1 MKKKLTLVIYFSFLI
16 IYLELVY
23 KAFVLNNVFSINSLT
38 VILFSIPFVLINTI
52 LCSLFSEKVNRGVS
66 IILSLFLTFIFI
78 SQYVYYLFY
87 DSIFSVYS
95 VKEGTGQV
103 FGEFFSAIV
112 KMVSDNVLSIFLL
125 LVPFILFLIFG
136 KKIFSFNKCKK
147 SLVIESILLFV
158 FIIVSVVIVMF
169 NDKGIYSLKK
179 VYTKTHAPMI
189 TINKVGLLSME
200 CLDLERYL
208 FGFEEKLYDV
218 KPSEPNKDDDDI
230 EESVEEVKYNVLDI
244 DFDKLISEE
253 KDDMVKSMHEYFK
266 SVTPTK
272 QNEYTGIFKG
282 KNLIYITAEGFDK
295 IAVNKELT
303 PTLYKLV
310 NNGFVFENYYQPLFS
325 VSTSDGEYMVMNS
338 LIPKEGV
345 WSFYRSSNIYMPFG
359 LGNVFKREGYSTV
372 NAYHDHTYTYY
383 SRDESHPNLGFDKYV
398 GCGNGLEKL
407 MNCKVWPES
416 DIEMIDATINDY
428 IDSDK
433 FMTYYMTVSGH
444 LNYTFTGNSMSYK
457 NRELVKD
464 LSYSEHVKAYLA
476 ANIEL
481 DRALEKLLTYLEEKK
496 KLDDTV
502 IVISPDHYPYGLKT
516 SELNEISDTDRSD
529 KFEMFHTSLIIYNSE
544 MKENVKV
551 SKYVSSIDVLP
562 TVYNLFGIEYDS
574 RLMMGRDALS
584 DSEGL
589 VMLSDRS
596 FINEFGSYNSITG
609 EYKSFKSDVSN
620 EYVLNINYEVY
631 QKFTMSS
638 LLLYEKNG
646 VYLDYYR
653 KLGLYEDRKE

>member
-1 MKKKLTLVIYFSFLI
+1 MKKKLPLVIYFGFLI

-23 KAFVLNNVFSINSLT
+23 KAFVMKNVLSVNSLT
-38 VILFSIPFVLINTI
+38 VILFSIPFIMINTI
-52 LCSLFSEKVNRGVS
+52 LCSLFSEKVNRGIS
-66 IILSLFLTFIFI
+66 IILSLFLTLIFI

-103 FGEFFSAIV
+103 FGEFFNAIV
-112 KMVSDNVLSIFLL
+112 KMVSDNVLSIILL
-125 LVPFILFLIFG
+125 LMPFILFLIFG
-136 KKIFSFNKCKK
+136 KKIFSFNKGKN
-147 SLVIESILLFV
+147 SLVIESISLLV
-158 FIIVSVVIVMF
+158 FIIVSIITVMF
-169 NDKGIYSLKK
+169 NDKGMYSLKN

-208 FGFEEKLYDV
+208 FGFEEKLYNV
-218 KPSEPNKDDDDI
+218 KPSESNKGDDI
-230 EESVEEVKYNVLDI
+230 EEVKYNVLDI

-266 SVTPTK
+266 SVMPTK

-359 LGNVFKREGYSTV
+359 LGNVFKREGYSPV

-464 LSYSEHVKAYLA
+464 LSYSEHIKAYLA

-481 DRALEKLLTYLEEKK
+481 DRALEKLLIYLEDNK

-596 FINEFGSYNSITG
+596 FINENGSYNSITG

-620 EYVLNINYEVY
+620 EYVDNMNFEVY

-653 KLGLYEDRKE
+653 KLGLYEDREE

>member
-1 MKKKLTLVIYFSFLI
+1 MKKKLPLVIYFSFLI

-23 KAFVLNNVFSINSLT
+23 KVFVLNNVFSINSLT
-38 VILFSIPFVLINTI
+38 IILFSIPFIMINTI
-52 LCSLFSEKVNRGVS
+52 LCSLFSNKVNRGIS

-103 FGEFFSAIV
+103 FGEFFNAIV
-112 KMVSDNVLSIFLL
+112 KMVSDNVLSIIILL
-125 LVPFILFLIFG
+125 MPFILFLIFG
-136 KKIFSFNKCKK
+136 KKIFSFNKGKK
-147 SLVIESILLFV
+147 SLAIESISLLV
-158 FIIVSVVIVMF
+158 FIIVSIITVIF
-169 NDKGIYSLKK
+169 NDKGMYSLKN

-208 FGFEEKLYDV
+208 FGFEEKLYNV
-218 KPSEPNKDDDDI
+218 KPSESNKGDDI
-230 EESVEEVKYNVLDI
+230 GEVKYNVLDI

-253 KDDMVKSMHEYFK
+253 KDDMVKSMHEYFE
-266 SVTPTK
+266 SVMPTK
-272 QNEYTGIFKG
+272 KNEYTGIFKG

-359 LGNVFKREGYSTV
+359 LGNVFKREGYSPV

-464 LSYSEHVKAYLA
+464 LSYSEHIKAYLA

-481 DRALEKLLTYLEEKK
+481 DRALEKLLIYLEDNK

-596 FINEFGSYNSITG
+596 FINENGSYNSITG

-620 EYVLNINYEVY
+620 EYVDNMNYEVY

-653 KLGLYEDRKE
+653 KLGLYEDREE